1 MITVGSI
8 LIRGLRLVVVG
19 SVRAVVESVLLPVV
33 LWLITVG
40 WTPVRGWRVVAVGSV
55 RVVVGY
61 VDSRRAVVDHPRVDA
76 DFRVASNCRVSG

>member
-1 MITVGSI
+1 MGLWLITVGSI

-40 WTPVRGWRVVAVGSV
+40 WTPVRGLRVVDVG
-55 RVVVGY
+55 VVVRGRGC
-61 VDSRRAVVDHPRVDA
+61 VCV
-76 DFRVASNCRVSG
+76 C

>member
-1 MITVGSI
+1 M
-8 LIRGLRLVVVG
+8 G

-40 WTPVRGWRVVAVGSV
+40 WTPVRGWRVVAVWSA
-55 RVVVGY
+55 RVVVGCVCVF

-76 DFRVASNCRVSG
+76 DFRVASDCRGSGARSLRMNAC

>member
-1 MITVGSI
+1 M
-8 LIRGLRLVVVG
+8 VVVG

-55 RVVVGY
+55 RVVVGC
-61 VDSRRAVVDHPRVDA
+61 VCLLIPVGLWLITLEWMPISGLRVIAVGLVRIVL
-76 DFRVASNCRVSG
+76 R